1 MEEES
6 APSAGARGLSP
17 AGVLRP
23 ARFSLR
29 RWGELGWSSR
39 RGRTGAEEQESAVD
53 VGVWNGWTENI
64 WARITAY
71 QAMASIKRSK
81 LLAIPAKAWPS
92 GRPRYAWSPHKR
104 SLRGPRLGQS
114 LRDGCT
120 PSVGAP
126 VGRDHTSSPTTGGPG
141 RSRYIP
147 HEVGA
152 ARGGALASTV
162 LSKREGAFPEKLL
175 FLLPCRRLHRGGR
188 RSGLPC
194 RWLRLD

>member
-104 SLRGPRLGQS
+104 SLRDPDSCGHF
-114 LRDGCT
+114 
-120 PSVGAP
+120 V
-126 VGRDHTSSPTTGGPG
+126 TGVP
-141 RSRYIP
+141 
-147 HEVGA
+147 
-152 ARGGALASTV
+152 
-162 LSKREGAFPEKLL
+162 
-175 FLLPCRRLHRGGR
+175 
-188 RSGLPC
+188 
-194 RWLRLD
+194 LRLALPLVAITHLRRPPEALGEAGIYLTKWALPAEAP